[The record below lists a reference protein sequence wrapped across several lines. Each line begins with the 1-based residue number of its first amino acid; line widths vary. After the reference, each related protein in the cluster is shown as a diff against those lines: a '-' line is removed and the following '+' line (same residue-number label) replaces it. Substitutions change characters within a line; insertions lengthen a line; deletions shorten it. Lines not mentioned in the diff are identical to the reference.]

1 MHAVA
6 AEGVSIQEA
15 GPLLQAHAGLVM
27 GLASRYATNGIA
39 REDLVAEGY
48 LGMLRA
54 AELFDPSRGNT
65 FRTYARFWV
74 RAFMLR
80 FIEKNRRP
88 VAGPS
93 SRSLRLAM
101 MRYHRVRR
109 QLEQERGGP
118 VTRDEIAARMGVS
131 VALVDEAQSLLG
143 SRDVSIDTP
152 DSDSH
157 EARWDPIAA
166 EANAEERTLE
176 RDALHG
182 ERMRRAF
189 AVLSERERR
198 IVTERWID
206 AGRTLED
213 IGRELGVS
221 RERVRQIE
229 QRAFDKLR
237 RELVDRAAMPRR
249 TQPPPRG
256 TQPPQPATFARPA
269 QTVQAVR
276 AASVQ

>member
-1 MHAVA
+1 
-6 AEGVSIQEA
+6 
-15 GPLLQAHAGLVM
+15 M

-93 SRSLRLAM
+93 SRGLRLAM

-109 QLEQERGGP
+109 QLEQERGGA

-131 VALVDEAQSLLG
+131 VTLIDEAQALLG

-189 AVLSERERR
+189 AILSDRERR

-206 AGRTLED
+206 GGRTLED

-229 QRAFDKLR
+229 QKAFDKLR
-237 RELVDRAAMPRR
+237 RELVDRATPRR
-249 TQPPPRG
+249 TQPPPR
-256 TQPPQPATFARPA
+256 AAFARPA
-269 QTVQAVR
+269 QSVQA
-276 AASVQ
+276 ASMAFVQ